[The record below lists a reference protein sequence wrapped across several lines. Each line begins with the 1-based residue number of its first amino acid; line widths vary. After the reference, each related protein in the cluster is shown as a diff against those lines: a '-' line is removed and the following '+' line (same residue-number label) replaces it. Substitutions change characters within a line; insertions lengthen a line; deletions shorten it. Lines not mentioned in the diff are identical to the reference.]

1 MIVMI
6 FKIKHYKILFS
17 IFVLFILLSC
27 KLQDPSKNHG
37 ILFLE
42 NRYKS
47 LVVNKS
53 NKNDV
58 INKVGKPHTTMFNDE
73 DKWVY
78 IERTISR
85 GKLHKL
91 GRNVLTTNNV
101 LLLEFNKYGVLKD
114 KVFLNKDNI
123 NNLKFNPNETENNLS
138 QKSFVQKFLQSLKQ
152 KMYGN

>member
-1 MIVMI
+1 
-6 FKIKHYKILFS
+6 
-17 IFVLFILLSC
+17 
-27 KLQDPSKNHG
+27 
-37 ILFLE
+37 
-42 NRYKS
+42 
-47 LVVNKS
+47 
-53 NKNDV
+53 
-58 INKVGKPHTTMFNDE
+58 MFNDE